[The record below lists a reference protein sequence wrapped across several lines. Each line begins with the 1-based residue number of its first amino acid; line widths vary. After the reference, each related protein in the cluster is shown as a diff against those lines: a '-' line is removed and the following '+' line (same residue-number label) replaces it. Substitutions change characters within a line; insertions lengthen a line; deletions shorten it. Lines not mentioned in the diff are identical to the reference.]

1 MASLEQAV
9 AHIQTE
15 QRSNISRTFLIGGSQ
30 LYSQAME
37 DMTPQ
42 SSSTAILDRL
52 LVTRIL
58 EPEFDCDVFLPEYR
72 TQQQKQE
79 DESLL
84 RGEQQS
90 DACERKPSKDQQ
102 ALWTKAS
109 SAELAAYLGPDGVEQ
124 GPVKEGD
131 VTYEFQMWLARQ

>member
-37 DMTPQ
+37 DMTAQ

-90 DACERKPSKDQQ
+90 DACEQKQPKDQQ
-102 ALWTKAS
+102 AWTKAS